1 MDFIKIMRRAQYAH
15 ILTTMP
21 GLGHRVMVYFVPDI
35 PAAIPELWRN
45 LRTCGKLV
53 ITTWV
58 PDFFKPANSVFWNA
72 VRYVKPELYK
82 GFNSWDRISE
92 PSTLSEIFIVAGL
105 PEPLIVAEQGTH
117 SIASAE
123 D

>member
-1 MDFIKIMRRAQYAH
+1 
-15 ILTTMP
+15 
-21 GLGHRVMVYFVPDI
+21 VPDI
-35 PAAIPELWRN
+35 PAAILELWRN

-58 PDFFKPANSVFWNA
+58 KDFFEPANSVFWNA

-82 GFNSWDRISE
+82 GFNPRDRISE

-123 D
+123 DWWTTHYSDWVIGALSSKWNRNRSNMFD